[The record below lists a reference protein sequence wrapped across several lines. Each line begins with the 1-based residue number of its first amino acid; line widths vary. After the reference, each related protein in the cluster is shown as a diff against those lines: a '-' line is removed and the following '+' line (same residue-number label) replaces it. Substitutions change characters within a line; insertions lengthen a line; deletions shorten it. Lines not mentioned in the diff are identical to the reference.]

1 MGGSTKIDD
10 EMLRYI
16 HFKFYQINNNYSRDP
31 SDYKREEMVVE
42 AKNCE
47 ASDFHLNNMERN
59 RKIMKDWAGFS
70 LICPK
75 FEEGQGFTLEGNAAS
90 MVSNMI
96 QFEILR
102 CDNETQ
108 REKGKKDC
116 HSPTDID

>member
-47 ASDFHLNNMERN
+47 ASDFSQNGERN
-59 RKIMKDWAGFS
+59 KKIMDNWKDFS

-75 FEEGQGFTLEGNAAS
+75 FEEGQGMFLSGNAAS
-90 MVSNMI
+90 MVS
-96 QFEILR
+96 
-102 CDNETQ
+102 D
-108 REKGKKDC
+108 
-116 HSPTDID
+116 